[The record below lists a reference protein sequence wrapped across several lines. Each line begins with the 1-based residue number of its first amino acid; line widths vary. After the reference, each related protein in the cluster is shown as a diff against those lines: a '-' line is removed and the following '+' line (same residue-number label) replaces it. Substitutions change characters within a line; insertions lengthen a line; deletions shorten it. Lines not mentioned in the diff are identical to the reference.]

1 MAGLRLPDEQQQ
13 HHQVNHQGRPA
24 AARFTEVGP
33 EGVAAAT
40 VVDAPAE
47 VSGEGHVEEQ
57 HLEEGRDGDC
67 CIKVHAREGGGGR
80 PLRQDG
86 RLPHLNDPD
95 NIGEAALQVVS
106 IDEDAKGK
114 AGAFVAVYQLA
125 DEPRTCEETSNIQ
138 MEATVS
144 PEAGLSS
151 RLT

>member
-1 MAGLRLPDEQQQ
+1 MAGLCLPDEQQQ
-13 HHQVNHQGRPA
+13 HHQMNHQGRPA
-24 AARFTEVGP
+24 AALFTEVGS

-57 HLEEGRDGDC
+57 HLEEGSDGDC
-67 CIKVHAREGGGGR
+67 CMKVHAREGGR
-80 PLRQDG
+80 PLSQDG
-86 RLPHLNDPD
+86 RVPHLNDSD

-114 AGAFVAVYQLA
+114 AGAFVTVYQLA
-125 DEPRTCEETSNIQ
+125 NEPRTCEETSNIH

-144 PEAGLSS
+144 LL
-151 RLT
+151 RMV